1 MSCKPVCQLCK
12 NLVISD
18 SVTFADGNVV
28 VDIPAGSYQNG
39 QKVCLVIAQSIPTTA
54 TITAP
59 VVITIGG
66 GAQQYPLTT
75 SCCQQVTACG
85 IRTRT
90 RYSTVVVTSATSGTF
105 RMLGKPCCMPNN
117 SLTAINGTTPA
128 A

>member
-1 MSCKPVCQLCK
+1 MACKPVCQLCN

-18 SVTFADGNVV
+18 SVTFTGGNVV
-28 VDIPAGSYQNG
+28 VDIPAGSYQNN
-39 QKVCLVIAQSIPTTA
+39 QKVCLVIAQAIPAAA
-54 TITAP
+54 TVTAP

-75 SCCQQVTACG
+75 SCCRQVTVCG

-90 RYSTVVVTSATSGTF
+90 RYSTVVVTNTTSGTF

-117 SLTAINGTTPA
+117 DLTAINGTAPSA
-128 A
+128 

>member
-1 MSCKPVCQLCK
+1 MACKPVCQLCK
-12 NLVISD
+12 NLVISQ
-18 SVTFADGNVV
+18 SVDFVGGNIV

-39 QKVCLVIAQSIPTTA
+39 QKVCLVIAQTIPAGA
-54 TITAP
+54 TISAP

-90 RYSTVVVTSATSGTF
+90 RYSTVVSTSATGGTF
-105 RMLGKPCCMPNN
+105 KMLGRPCCMPNN
-117 SLTAINGTTPA
+117 NLTSIDGTAPA